1 MYYKNALT
9 QWSEN
14 IAATESR
21 DYENRKKT
29 ILVAIARKGPRL
41 CELEYKRIKE
51 CLKYEYIISE
61 HAIPFSL
68 SDFADSLVILM
79 DEAVYF
85 GTTFQRIHTVL
96 QTGASLSYASS
107 ASDKEKMLLKAAP
120 IVISDKASILLKE
133 RMEWLIP
140 NIPLIKEEDTTEYIN
155 SLIEEFYTLG
165 KPFDIE
171 FPILYAHTPKEWE
184 QKSNQEIAEE
194 LKKILDTVNL
204 DETMCP
210 QTYKLH
216 HKNSSSGN
224 DYYTVTRL
232 LSDNIYQNN
241 KTVHSDFIKIRTF
254 WTKNKIAFTFYAP
267 NIIDDRLL
275 TQDTP
280 LFKGTPLMEIWD
292 ILWKEAHK
300 VTDKITETQSH
311 AIKNNVHDINYNLE
325 EYLYHTKR
333 SLLIWANY
341 LCSFALATRLV
352 PSLKEK
358 LYNNGQ
364 TNVSTFLPED
374 TDVCYLCGKNLLKD
388 IYSRLKD
395 LISSKEKI
403 ILPTVP
409 LEDVQIS
416 NHIPDSYKESYD
428 LKNIQDLPK
437 CENMSQLVSTLFFNM
452 HYQVELKGRENWK
465 EDLARLRFGET
476 FSSIY
481 NRGFIRDFNEDIYTS
496 MHKAIDFR
504 IDNGS
509 IVPKYIYYKDNN
521 GINIWSRVF
530 RCGENEDFY
539 NQKLIRFMTRILLS
553 IKEIYGNTLLP
564 KQLIYGL
571 FSVYFLPSHTTKSI
585 FEDENLPWDFVCQWK
600 NFGPEVFFL
609 NELGDKEDNR
619 SIQEKQMTD
628 LTEFCI
634 SRNLLKE
641 SDVDGYYIVT
651 PDLPPAID
659 NWKEL
664 TKEKLKYI
672 TLFLTKEMKGLSI
685 QDITEWLFYDEKVM
699 RDTRRKLL
707 RWCEKYPE
715 LTDECMTNF
724 SFISEFNDLNLT
736 YPWKE
741 VEVLTKLNELSI
753 NNDNSNQSRTKLQQ
767 WIEFVRNS
775 WSEQIRMVLNIK
787 NFKINREIGDMMCY
801 LLTCCFFYNRN
812 KEKIRPYAQKLDEY
826 TSRIG
831 DISLA
836 ECSFEKCIDEE
847 DLKSLKKAYKS
858 FIGTVINEI
867 NNEENNV

>member
-1 MYYKNALT
+1 
-9 QWSEN
+9 
-14 IAATESR
+14 
-21 DYENRKKT
+21 
-29 ILVAIARKGPRL
+29 
-41 CELEYKRIKE
+41 
-51 CLKYEYIISE
+51 
-61 HAIPFSL
+61 
-68 SDFADSLVILM
+68 
-79 DEAVYF
+79 
-85 GTTFQRIHTVL
+85 
-96 QTGASLSYASS
+96 
-107 ASDKEKMLLKAAP
+107 
-120 IVISDKASILLKE
+120 
-133 RMEWLIP
+133 
-140 NIPLIKEEDTTEYIN
+140 
-155 SLIEEFYTLG
+155 
-165 KPFDIE
+165 
-171 FPILYAHTPKEWE
+171 
-184 QKSNQEIAEE
+184 
-194 LKKILDTVNL
+194 
-204 DETMCP
+204 MCP

-364 TNVSTFLPED
+364 TNISTFLPED

-395 LISSKEKI
+395 LISSEEKI

-416 NHIPDSYKESYD
+416 NHIPDTYKESYD

-619 SIQEKQMTD
+619 SVQEKQMTD

-634 SRNLLKE
+634 NRNLLKE

-715 LTDECMTNF
+715 LTDECMINF

-741 VEVLTKLNELSI
+741 VEVLTQLNELSI
-753 NNDNSNQSRTKLQQ
+753 NNDNPNQSKTKLQQ

-801 LLTCCFFYNRN
+801 LLTCCLFYNRN
-812 KEKIRPYAQKLDEY
+812 KEKVRPYAKKLDEY

-831 DISLA
+831 DISFA

>member
-1 MYYKNALT
+1 MIELT
-9 QWSEN
+9 
-14 IAATESR
+14 
-21 DYENRKKT
+21 
-29 ILVAIARKGPRL
+29 
-41 CELEYKRIKE
+41 
-51 CLKYEYIISE
+51 
-61 HAIPFSL
+61 
-68 SDFADSLVILM
+68 
-79 DEAVYF
+79 
-85 GTTFQRIHTVL
+85 
-96 QTGASLSYASS
+96 
-107 ASDKEKMLLKAAP
+107 
-120 IVISDKASILLKE
+120 
-133 RMEWLIP
+133 
-140 NIPLIKEEDTTEYIN
+140 
-155 SLIEEFYTLG
+155 
-165 KPFDIE
+165 
-171 FPILYAHTPKEWE
+171 
-184 QKSNQEIAEE
+184 
-194 LKKILDTVNL
+194 
-204 DETMCP
+204 
-210 QTYKLH
+210 
-216 HKNSSSGN
+216 
-224 DYYTVTRL
+224 
-232 LSDNIYQNN
+232 
-241 KTVHSDFIKIRTF
+241 FIKIRTF

-364 TNVSTFLPED
+364 TNISTFLPED

-395 LISSKEKI
+395 LISSEEKI

-416 NHIPDSYKESYD
+416 NHIPDTYKESYD

-619 SIQEKQMTD
+619 SVQEKQMTD

-634 SRNLLKE
+634 NRNLLKE

-715 LTDECMTNF
+715 LTDECMINF

-741 VEVLTKLNELSI
+741 VEVLTQLNELSI
-753 NNDNSNQSRTKLQQ
+753 NNDNPNQSKTKLQQ

-801 LLTCCFFYNRN
+801 LLTCCLFYNRN
-812 KEKIRPYAQKLDEY
+812 KEKVRPYAKKLDEY

-831 DISLA
+831 DISFA